1 MSSLGFTD
9 SEKAFAIFAELI
21 VGSVIYGGLAAVLSA
36 AMMEAQQSSE
46 EFNKNYKALKAWMSA
61 RKVAGNYQ
69 KMVLASCVAHIRT
82 ALLISD
88 SCRAV
93 LCPSGSSLT
102 DCLCP
107 HLKLKLPV
115 PTPVASS

>member
-1 MSSLGFTD
+1 VHVCSISSGFTD

-82 ALLISD
+82 AVLISY
-88 SCRAV
+88 SYRAVPCRAR
-93 LCPSGSSLT
+93 L
-102 DCLCP
+102 D
-107 HLKLKLPV
+107 PV
-115 PTPVASS
+115 

>member
-1 MSSLGFTD
+1 MHVRSISSGFTD

-69 KMVLASCVAHIRT
+69 KMVLASCVAHT
-82 ALLISD
+82 HAAAFVYLIVP
-88 SCRAV
+88 CRAV
-93 LCPSGSSLT
+93 PVWIQSDSL
-102 DCLCP
+102 L
-107 HLKLKLPV
+107 V
-115 PTPVASS
+115 PTLKS